1 MVKPISLRV
10 EDTDPFKHVRPVVH
24 LVRAA
29 TAHLRAYVKK
39 STPEYVVAELW
50 GRDPV
55 TVEVLRA
62 ATAPATTTTT
72 GWAKELARVATYDLV
87 QSVTSVSA
95 GAELIDRGLQLSL
108 DGIAELRIPGRVLNA
123 AAAGQ
128 WVAEGAPAPARQLS
142 FANAILQPRKLSVL
156 MAFTHEQAESSNI
169 EAIVRQTM
177 GEAAGLALD
186 AAMFSAVAG
195 DASRPPGLFVG
206 VAPIGAAT
214 GGGTNAMMTDLGK
227 LFGALANAGAGKNA
241 VIVAATAEAMTLK
254 ATLGP
259 KWDYDI
265 IPSATFAPGTVAVV
279 ETASFVSGFSP
290 TPTFRVADQ
299 ASYHAEDTSPQDI
312 TGGTPSPAVP
322 VKSMFQTNSV
332 ALKMDF
338 HAAWGLR
345 AAGHAQYLTGA
356 TW

>member
-1 MVKPISLRV
+1 MNHKPLV
-10 EDTDPFKHVRPVVH
+10 PEDLVRVRPAAH
-24 LVRAA
+24 LARAA

-39 STPEYVVAELW
+39 STPEFVVAQMW

-72 GWAKELARVATYDLV
+72 GWAKELTRTAIYDLV

-95 GAELIDRGLQLSL
+95 AAELIGRGLQLSL
-108 DGIAELRIPGRVLNA
+108 DGIAELRVPGRVLSA

-128 WVAEGAPAPARQLS
+128 WVAEGGAAPARQLS

-156 MAFTHEQAESSNI
+156 MTFTHEQAESSNI

-186 AAMFSAVAG
+186 TQMFSATAG
-195 DASRPPGLFVG
+195 DAAKPPGLFVG
-206 VAPIGAAT
+206 VAPVTAAT
-214 GGGTNAMMTDLGK
+214 GGGSAAMMTDLGK
-227 LFGALANAGAGKNA
+227 LFGALTNAGAGKNA
-241 VIVAATAEAMTLK
+241 VIVAAVAEATTLK
-254 ATLGP
+254 MTAGP
-259 KWDYDI
+259 QFDI
-265 IPSATFAPGTVAVV
+265 PILASTALAAGTVAVV
-279 ETASFVSGFSP
+279 EVASFVSGFSAL
-290 TPTFRVADQ
+290 PTFRVGDQ

-322 VKSMFQTNSV
+322 VKSMFQTNST

-338 HAAWGLR
+338 HAAWALR
-345 AAGHAQYLTGA
+345 ATGHAQYLTGA

>member
-1 MVKPISLRV
+1 MTARPFPLP
-10 EDTDPFKHVRPVVH
+10 EDIIKQARPAVH
-24 LVRAA
+24 LARAA
-29 TAHLRAYVKK
+29 VAHLRSYVKK
-39 STPEYVVAELW
+39 STPEYVVAQMW
-50 GRDPV
+50 SRDPV

-72 GWAKELARVATYDLV
+72 GWAKEVSRTAIYDLV
-87 QSVTSVSA
+87 QSVTSLSA
-95 GAELIDRGLQLSL
+95 AAQLIDRGLQLSL
-108 DGIAELRIPGRVLNA
+108 DGIGELRVPGRVLNA

-128 WVAEGAPAPARQLS
+128 WVAEGGAAPARQLS

-156 MAFTHEQAESSNI
+156 MTFTHEQAESSNI

-206 VAPIGAAT
+206 VAPVTAAT
-214 GGGTNAMMTDLGK
+214 GGGTTAMYTDLGK
-227 LFGALANAGAGKNA
+227 LFGALAGAGAGKNA
-241 VIVAATAEAMTLK
+241 VIVAAIPEAVTLK
-254 ATLGP
+254 LTAGP
-259 KWDYDI
+259 KFDYDI
-265 IPSATFAPGTVAVV
+265 IASTALAAGTVAVV
-279 ETASFVSGFSP
+279 EVASFVSGFSAL
-290 TPTFRVADQ
+290 PTFRVADQ
-299 ASYHAEDTSPQDI
+299 ASYHAEDASPQDI

-322 VKSMFQTNSV
+322 VKSLFQTNSIG
-332 ALKMDF
+332 LKMDF
-338 HAAWGLR
+338 HAAYGLR

>member
-1 MVKPISLRV
+1 MTARPFPLP
-10 EDTDPFKHVRPVVH
+10 EDIIKQARPAVH
-24 LVRAA
+24 LARAA
-29 TAHLRAYVKK
+29 TAHLRGYVKK
-39 STPEYVVAELW
+39 STPEYVVAQMW

-62 ATAPATTTTT
+62 ATAPATTTTS
-72 GWAKELARVATYDLV
+72 GWAKELARVAVYDLV
-87 QSVTSVSA
+87 QSTTSISA
-95 GAELIDRGLQLSL
+95 GAQLIDRGLQLSL
-108 DGIAELRIPGRVLNA
+108 DGIAELRVPGRVLSAN
-123 AAAGQ
+123 AAGQ

-142 FANAILQPRKLSVL
+142 FSNAILQPRKLSVL
-156 MAFTHEQAESSNI
+156 MTFTREQAESSNI

-186 AAMFSAVAG
+186 AQMFSATAG
-195 DASRPPGLFVG
+195 SAAAPAGLFVG
-206 VAPIGAAT
+206 IAPIGAAT
-214 GGGTNAMMTDLGK
+214 GGGSNAMLTDLGK
-227 LFGALANAGAGKNA
+227 LFGALANAGAGKA
-241 VIVAATAEAMTLK
+241 AIIVAAVPEATTLK
-254 ATLGP
+254 MTAGP
-259 KWDYDI
+259 QFDI
-265 IPSATFAPGTVAVV
+265 PILASTSLPTGTVAVV

-290 TPTFRVADQ
+290 VPTFRVADQ

-345 AAGHAQYLTGA
+345 AAGHTQYLTGA